1 MWKRAFKEFEGIWNF
16 LKAVFH
22 KFYLVHSWM
31 FCPMPMFHFYGKL
44 LWNGVVIGLNC
55 SDLWFFRQ
63 SSKLPFWRFRLL
75 SYCIVSA
82 YFSSTNS
89 CCQRS
94 FFFLEKKLFWK
105 FVENSALDCQF
116 FFAFFASFRL
126 SEITQIPINHCFV
139 NTI

>member
-16 LKAVFH
+16 LKPVFH

-44 LWNGVVIGLNC
+44 LWNGVVISLNC

-63 SSKLPFWRFRLL
+63 SNKLPFWRFRLL

-94 FFFLEKKLFWK
+94 FFFFLEQVRGKLRT
-105 FVENSALDCQF
+105 
-116 FFAFFASFRL
+116 RL
-126 SEITQIPINHCFV
+126 SIFLCFFCIFQAIRN
-139 NTI
+139 NTNSHKSLLR